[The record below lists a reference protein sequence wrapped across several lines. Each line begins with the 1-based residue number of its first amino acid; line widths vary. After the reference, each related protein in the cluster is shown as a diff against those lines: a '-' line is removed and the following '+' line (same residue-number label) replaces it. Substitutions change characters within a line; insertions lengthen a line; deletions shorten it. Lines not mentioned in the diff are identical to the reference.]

1 METFLQTMEKLRTMF
16 DEKLPQISLH
26 VQNAERVLVVSHIRP
41 DGDAVGALLG
51 LGLAFEE
58 AGKEVQMVLADGVPR
73 IYRHLEGSDR
83 VLTRPDG
90 TFSLCCVVDSSDLE
104 RTGDALDDYG
114 QPDINIDHHV
124 TNLNYAK
131 INLVVPGAVS
141 TTEILAELIPAVIAP
156 ISPDIAA
163 ALLTGL
169 ITDTIGFRTYNM
181 TPRAMR
187 LAADLMDLG
196 ADLPLLYQR
205 SLVERSYMATRFWE
219 AGLRRM
225 DRQGGLVW
233 STLTVED
240 RNSIG
245 YQGRDDAD
253 FINVLSSIDDAEI
266 ALVFVEQP
274 DDSVKVSWRARKGYD
289 VSQVALSFGGGGHPA
304 ASGAELTGELDEV
317 RNTVLKKTL
326 VLLNHN

>member
-1 METFLQTMEKLRTMF
+1 MF
-16 DEKLPQISLH
+16 EDKLPQLSLL
-26 VQNAERVLVVSHIRP
+26 VQNAERILVVSHVRP
-41 DGDAVGALLG
+41 DGDAVGSVLG
-51 LGLAFEE
+51 LGLALEE
-58 AGKEVQMVLADGVPR
+58 AGKQVQMVLEDSVPR
-73 IYRHLEGSDR
+73 IYRYLEGSNR
-83 VLTRPDG
+83 VMKRTDG
-90 TFSLCCVVDSSDLE
+90 TFDLCCSVDSSDLE
-104 RTGDALDDYG
+104 RTGDVLDEYG

-131 INLVVPGAVS
+131 INLVDPSAVS
-141 TTEILAELIPAVIAP
+141 TTEILGELIPAVIGQ
-156 ISPDIAA
+156 ISPDTAA

-181 TPRAMR
+181 TSKAMR

-225 DRQGGLVW
+225 ERQGGLVW

-253 FINVLSSIDDAEI
+253 FINVLSSIEDADI
-266 ALVFVEQP
+266 ALVFIEQP
-274 DDSVKVSWRARKGYD
+274 DGSIKVSWRAQPGYD

-304 ASGAELTGELDEV
+304 ASGAELCGEIDEV
-317 RNTVLKKTL
+317 RNTVLEKTL
-326 VLLNHN
+326 GILNNN

>member
-1 METFLQTMEKLRTMF
+1 MF
-16 DEKLPQISLH
+16 ADKLPQLSLL
-26 VQNAERVLVVSHIRP
+26 VQNAERILVVSHVRP
-41 DGDAVGALLG
+41 DGDAVGSVLG
-51 LGLAFEE
+51 LGLALEE
-58 AGKEVQMVLADGVPR
+58 AGKQVQMVLEDGVPR
-73 IYRHLEGSDR
+73 IYRYLEGSNR
-83 VLTRPDG
+83 VMKRTDG
-90 TFSLCCVVDSSDLE
+90 TFDLCCSVDSSDLE
-104 RTGDALDDYG
+104 RTGDVLDGYG

-131 INLVVPGAVS
+131 INLVDPSAVS
-141 TTEILAELIPAVIAP
+141 TTEILGELIPAVIGP
-156 ISPDIAA
+156 ISPDTAA

-181 TPRAMR
+181 TSKAMR

-225 DRQGGLVW
+225 ERQGGLVW

-253 FINVLSSIDDAEI
+253 FINVLSSIEDADI
-266 ALVFVEQP
+266 ALVFIEQP
-274 DDSVKVSWRARKGYD
+274 DGSIKVSWRAQPGYD

-304 ASGAELTGELDEV
+304 ASGAELCGEIDEV
-317 RNTVLKKTL
+317 RNTVLEKTL
-326 VLLNHN
+326 GILNNN